1 MTVHDSG
8 ANRMKARR
16 AVSAQ
21 RGEKRKSN
29 AELVDHL
36 SAGRGDIGSIVFEIL
51 PSRHRSVLLQA
62 IYLRHLFAYVKGELF
77 RILASFRSTL
87 GAGPQSTGRILNRAQ
102 NSALYMDPHLHPR
115 PNRARR
121 QKVAL
126 VQAAQFLRG
135 TKYCVPAPARSIS
148 RISSA
153 RSPGLATKSMS
164 VVSTTSSGASS

>member
-62 IYLRHLFAYVKGELF
+62 IYLRHLFAYVKG
-77 RILASFRSTL
+77 
-87 GAGPQSTGRILNRAQ
+87 GAR
-102 NSALYMDPHLHPR
+102 DE
-115 PNRARR
+115 
-121 QKVAL
+121 V
-126 VQAAQFLRG
+126 VQFLRG